1 MRAAPYV
8 RVSTQEQ
15 AIDGFSVGVQKE
27 KTTQYCT
34 AMSYD
39 IVDVYSD
46 EGFSGKSLVRPAMQK
61 LLQDIQSGRIDI
73 VIIHKLDRLSRHVKD
88 VLELV
93 ELFDKYNVKLYSL
106 SENLD
111 LSSPFGRA
119 ALKMS
124 ATFSELER
132 ETIVERMQMGKD
144 ARAREGKY
152 TVPGRHSPFGYKH
165 DKENDR
171 LVIDEREA
179 EAVRKI
185 FELYINQGYTFRK
198 LYTYCKEA
206 FPDLSY
212 FSNEMCCKPIIER
225 PMYAGYFR
233 YRGGELIK
241 GTNFEPIIS
250 YETYLQAQA
259 CVEKNKTKRSVE
271 NTPNLLTGLLLCGRC
286 GNRYVGKIYDRYNI
300 KPDGTQTKRYKYR
313 SYGCAARVKRDKNYH
328 PAKCDNIIIPTHE
341 LDEYV
346 ESKVK
351 NLQLIA
357 NDKPFYVPGV
367 IDTLMTEI
375 AELKE
380 KQAKLLDL
388 YLDNTIDKDA
398 YTLRLVALDA
408 KINENKSIIEAEKEK
423 VVAAPLNSADI
434 LRDKLEHYDDLSR
447 VEKTKLLRL
456 LIKSIVIDG
465 EKITINWNINR

>member
-15 AIDGFSVGVQKE
+15 AIDGYSIPTQKE
-27 KTTQYCT
+27 KTTQYCA

-39 IVDVYSD
+39 VVDVYAD
-46 EGFSGKSLVRPAMQK
+46 EGFSGKSLVRPAMQR

-152 TVPGRHSPFGYKH
+152 TVPGAHCPFGYIH
-165 DKENDR
+165 DRENDR
-171 LVIDEREA
+171 LLINEEEA

-185 FELYINQGYTFRK
+185 FDLYINQGYTFRK
-198 LYTYCKEA
+198 LYAYCKQA
-206 FPDLSY
+206 FPNMKY
-212 FSNEMCCKPIIER
+212 FTNEMCCKPIIER

-250 YETYLQAQA
+250 YETFLQAQA
-259 CVEKNKTKRSVE
+259 CVERNKTKRSVE
-271 NTPNLLTGLLLCGRC
+271 NTPNLLAGLLLCGRC

-300 KPDGTQTKRYKYR
+300 KTDGTKTKRYKYR

-328 PAKCDNIIIPTHE
+328 PAKCDNIIIPSHE
-341 LDEYV
+341 LDEFI
-346 ESKVK
+346 EDKVRRLEFTSSGEK
-351 NLQLIA
+351 L
-357 NDKPFYVPGV
+357 FMPGI

-375 AELKE
+375 SELKD

-388 YLDNTIDKDA
+388 YLDGTIDKDTYA
-398 YTLRLVALDA
+398 MRLVALDA

-423 VVAAPLNSADI
+423 VISAPMNSTEI
-434 LRDKLEHYDDLSR
+434 LQDKIKNYDNLSR
-447 VEKTKLLRL
+447 LEKTKLLRL
-456 LIKSIVIDG
+456 LIKSIVING
-465 EKITINWNINR
+465 ENITINWNFQ

>member
-1 MRAAPYV
+1 MRAAPYL

-15 AIDGFSVGVQKE
+15 ALDGYSVGVQKE
-27 KTTQYCT
+27 KTTQYCA

-39 IVDVYSD
+39 IYNTYSD
-46 EGFSGKSLVRPAMQK
+46 EGFSGKSLVRPAMEQMIS
-61 LLQDIQSGRIDI
+61 DIKAGRIDI
-73 VIIHKLDRLSRHVKD
+73 VIVHKLDRLSRHVKD

-93 ELFDKYNVKLYSL
+93 ELFDKYNVTLYSL

-152 TVPGRHSPFGYKH
+152 TVPGRHAPFGYNH

-171 LVIDEREA
+171 LVINEREA

-185 FELYINQGYTFRK
+185 FDLYINQGYTFRK
-198 LYTYCKEA
+198 LYSYCKEA
-206 FPDLSY
+206 FPDLKY
-212 FSNEMCCKPIIER
+212 FTNEMCCKPIIER

-233 YRGGELIK
+233 YRGGELTK

-250 YETYLQAQA
+250 YETFLQAQA
-259 CVEKNKTKRSVE
+259 CVERNKTKRSVE

-286 GNRYVGKIYDRYNI
+286 GNRYVGKLYDRYNL
-300 KPDGTQTKRYKYR
+300 KNDGTQTKHYKYR

-328 PAKCDNIIIPTHE
+328 PAQCDNIIIPTHE

-346 ESKVK
+346 EDKVRHLDFK
-351 NLQLIA
+351 STGE
-357 NDKPFYVPGV
+357 KFFVPGV
-367 IDTLMTEI
+367 IDSLMSEI
-375 AELKE
+375 AELKD

-388 YLDNTIDKDA
+388 YLDGTIDKDT

-408 KINENKSIIEAEKEK
+408 KISENKAIIDAEKEK
-423 VVAAPLNSADI
+423 VVSAPLNSTEIIQD
-434 LRDKLEHYDDLSR
+434 RMKNYDNLSR
-447 VEKTKLLRL
+447 TEKSKLLKL
-456 LIKSIVIDG
+456 LIKNIVING
-465 EKITINWNINR
+465 ENIVINWNFR

>member
-15 AIDGFSVGVQKE
+15 AIDGYSISVQKE
-27 KTTQYCT
+27 KTTQYCA

-39 IVDVYSD
+39 IYNTYSD
-46 EGFSGKSLVRPAMQK
+46 EGFSGKSLVRPGMEQMIS
-61 LLQDIQSGRIDI
+61 DIKAGRIDI
-73 VIIHKLDRLSRHVKD
+73 VIVYKLDRLSRHVKD

-152 TVPGRHSPFGYKH
+152 TVPGRHSPFGYTH

-171 LVIDEREA
+171 LIINEREA

-198 LYTYCKEA
+198 LYSYCKEA
-206 FPDLSY
+206 FPDLKY
-212 FSNEMCCKPIIER
+212 FTNEMCCKPIIER

-250 YETYLQAQA
+250 YETFLQAQA
-259 CVEKNKTKRSVE
+259 CVERNKTKRSVE
-271 NTPNLLTGLLLCGRC
+271 NTPNLLTGLLMCGRC
-286 GNRYVGKIYDRYNI
+286 GNRYVGKVYDRYNI
-300 KPDGTQTKRYKYR
+300 KSDGTQTKHYKYR
-313 SYGCAARVKRDKNYH
+313 SYGCAARVKRDKKYH
-328 PAKCDNIIIPTHE
+328 PTQCDNIIIPSHE

-351 NLQLIA
+351 NLQLIES
-357 NDKPFYVPGV
+357 NKPFYVPGV

-375 AELKE
+375 AELKD
-380 KQAKLLDL
+380 KQSKLLDL
-388 YLDNTIDKDA
+388 YLDNTRDTD
-398 YTLRLVALDA
+398 TSPLRRVALDA
-408 KINENKSIIEAEKEK
+408 TMNDHTSLRHSANET
-423 VVAAPLNSADI
+423 VVTAPINSASF
-434 LRDKLEHYDDLSR
+434 LREKIESYDDLSR
-447 VEKTKLLRL
+447 MEKSKLLKL
-456 LIKSIVIDG
+456 LIKNIVING
-465 EKITINWNINR
+465 ESITINWKINR

>member
-1 MRAAPYV
+1 MRAAPYL

-15 AIDGFSVGVQKE
+15 AIDGYSISVQKE
-27 KTTQYCT
+27 KTTQYCA

-39 IVDVYSD
+39 IYNTYSD
-46 EGFSGKSLVRPAMQK
+46 EGFSGKSLVRPAMEQM
-61 LLQDIQSGRIDI
+61 LGDIKAGRIDI
-73 VIIHKLDRLSRHVKD
+73 VIVHKLDRLSRHVKD

-93 ELFDKYNVKLYSL
+93 ELFDKYDVKLYSL

-171 LVIDEREA
+171 LIIDEREA

-185 FELYINQGYTFRK
+185 FDLYVNQGYTFRK

-212 FSNEMCCKPIIER
+212 FTNEMCCKPIIER

-233 YRGGELIK
+233 YKGGELIK
-241 GTNFEPIIS
+241 GTNFEPIIP
-250 YETYLQAQA
+250 YETFLQAQA
-259 CVEKNKTKRSVE
+259 CVERNKTKRSVE
-271 NTPNLLTGLLLCGRC
+271 NTPNLLTGLLLCGKC
-286 GNRYVGKIYDRYNI
+286 GNRYVGKLYDRYNI
-300 KPDGTQTKRYKYR
+300 KSDGTKTKRYKYR
-313 SYGCAARVKRDKNYH
+313 SYGCAARIKRDKNYH

-346 ESKVK
+346 EDKVRRLNFK
-351 NLQLIA
+351 STGE
-357 NDKPFYVPGV
+357 KFFVPGV
-367 IDTLMTEI
+367 IDSLMSEI

-388 YLDNTIDKDA
+388 YLDGTIDKDA

-408 KINENKSIIEAEKEK
+408 KINENKSIIESEKEK
-423 VVAAPLNSADI
+423 VVSAPLNSTEIIQDRI
-434 LRDKLEHYDDLSR
+434 KNYDNLSS
-447 VEKTKLLRL
+447 VEKSKLLKL
-456 LIKSIVIDG
+456 LIKNIIIND
-465 EKITINWNINR
+465 EKITINWNIQ